1 MKRGAI
7 FDMDG
12 TLFDTEK
19 LYRRAWLEAA
29 PEFGE
34 EKNYELPT
42 AISGTNLGE
51 ESLQI
56 IRRFFPNIDAESYLA
71 RVLELVDDWR
81 KKNLELMTGV
91 EEILQFFKASGVKM
105 AVASSAPVEVI
116 EENLLRANLRG
127 YFEVLVGG
135 DMVAK
140 GKPAPDI
147 FLLAAEKL
155 NLEPSDCY
163 IFEDSLNGIRS
174 AYSSGGAA
182 IMIPDQVQPTE
193 EIKKLCTAIFPNLN
207 AACQAVKEVALKA
220 QA

>member
-19 LYRRAWLEAA
+19 LYRQAWLDVAA
-29 PEFGE
+29 EFGE

-42 AISGTNLGE
+42 AISGSNLGE
-51 ESLQI
+51 ASFKV
-56 IRRFFPNIDAESYLA
+56 IRRFYPNIDAAAYLD
-71 RVLELVDDWR
+71 RVLQEVR
-81 KKNLELMTGV
+81 AASERSLELMTGV
-91 EEILQFFKASGVKM
+91 EEILNFFQTSGVKM
-105 AVASSAPVEVI
+105 AVASSAPVAVI
-116 EENLLRANLRG
+116 EKNLTRANLRG

-135 DMVAK
+135 DKVTN

-147 FLLAAEKL
+147 FLLAAKEL
-155 NLEPSDCY
+155 NLAPNDCY

-174 AYSSGGAA
+174 AAAAGGVA

-193 EIKKLCTAIFPNLN
+193 EIKKLCAAIFPNLN
-207 AACQAVKEVALKA
+207 EARLAIEEGHL
-220 QA
+220 

>member
-19 LYRRAWLEAA
+19 LYRQAWLDVAA
-29 PEFGE
+29 EFGE

-51 ESLQI
+51 ESLRI
-56 IRRFFPNIDAESYLA
+56 IRRFYPNIDAETYLA
-71 RVLELVDDWR
+71 RVLEEVR
-81 KKNLELMTGV
+81 AAAERNLKLMTGV
-91 EEILQFFKASGVKM
+91 EEILNFFQTAGVKM

-116 EENLLRANLRG
+116 EKNLVRSNLRG

-135 DMVAK
+135 DKVAN

-147 FLLAAEKL
+147 FLLAAKEL
-155 NLEPSDCY
+155 NLAPNDCY
-163 IFEDSLNGIRS
+163 IFEDSFNGIRS
-174 AYSSGGAA
+174 AAASDGVA
-182 IMIPDQVQPTE
+182 IMIPDTVQPTE
-193 EIKKLCTAIFPNLN
+193 EIKKLCAAIFPNLN
-207 AACQAVKEVALKA
+207 EARRAIERGEI
-220 QA
+220 